1 LKKAFCHSSDSF
13 LLKNIINLLK
23 LIKMDNNQNQDQNI
37 NIQLNEM
44 VAAGAYCNLALVNHS
59 PSEFVLDFIQLM
71 PGVQQAHVRSRVIL
85 APLHAKRVLA
95 ALQQN
100 IQNYEAQFGEIQE
113 VEPFV
118 VGGGN
123 AQA

>member
-1 LKKAFCHSSDSF
+1 
-13 LLKNIINLLK
+13 
-23 LIKMDNNQNQDQNI
+23 
-37 NIQLNEM
+37 
-44 VAAGAYCNLALVNHS
+44 
-59 PSEFVLDFIQLM
+59 M

-95 ALQQN
+95 ALEQN
-100 IQNYEAQFGEIQE
+100 IQNYEAQFGEIKE

-118 VGGGN
+118 LGTGN

>member
-1 LKKAFCHSSDSF
+1 
-13 LLKNIINLLK
+13 
-23 LIKMDNNQNQDQNI
+23 MDNNQNNDPNNI

-44 VAAGAYCNLALVNHS
+44 VAAGAYCNLELVNHS

-95 ALQQN
+95 ALEQN
-100 IQNYEAQFGEIQE
+100 IQNYEAQFGEIKE

-118 VGGGN
+118 VGAGN

>member
-1 LKKAFCHSSDSF
+1 
-13 LLKNIINLLK
+13 
-23 LIKMDNNQNQDQNI
+23 MDNNQNQDQNV

-44 VAAGAYCNLALVNHS
+44 VAAGIYANLALVNHS
-59 PSEFVLDFIQLM
+59 PSEFVVDFIQLM
-71 PGVQQAHVRSRVIL
+71 PGVQQANVRSRVIL
-85 APLHAKRVLA
+85 APLHAKRVLT

-100 IQNYEAQFGEIQE
+100 ITNYEQQFGEIKE

-118 VGGGN
+118 VGAGN

>member
-1 LKKAFCHSSDSF
+1 
-13 LLKNIINLLK
+13 
-23 LIKMDNNQNQDQNI
+23 
-37 NIQLNEM
+37 M

-71 PGVQQAHVRSRVIL
+71 PGVQQAQVRSRVIL

-100 IQNYEAQFGEIQE
+100 IQNYDSHFWEIKE

-118 VGGGN
+118 VGAGN

>member
-1 LKKAFCHSSDSF
+1 
-13 LLKNIINLLK
+13 
-23 LIKMDNNQNQDQNI
+23 MDNNQNPQEGNV

-44 VAAGAYCNLALVNHS
+44 VAQGVYCNLALVNHS

-71 PGVQQAHVRSRVIL
+71 PGVQQANVRSRVIL

-100 IQNYEAQFGEIQE
+100 INSYEQQYGEIKE

-118 VGGGN
+118 VGQN
-123 AQA
+123 NNVQA

>member
-1 LKKAFCHSSDSF
+1 
-13 LLKNIINLLK
+13 
-23 LIKMDNNQNQDQNI
+23 MDNNQNQDPNNI
-37 NIQLNEM
+37 NIQLNE
-44 VAAGAYCNLALVNHS
+44 VIAAGVYVNLALVNHS

-95 ALQQN
+95 ALEQN
-100 IQNYEAQFGEIQE
+100 IQNYEAQFGEIKE

-118 VGGGN
+118 VGAGN

>member
-1 LKKAFCHSSDSF
+1 
-13 LLKNIINLLK
+13 
-23 LIKMDNNQNQDQNI
+23 MDTNQNQEPNNI

-44 VAAGAYCNLALVNHS
+44 VAAGAYANLALVNHS
-59 PSEFVLDFIQLM
+59 PSEFVLDFIQIM
-71 PGVQQAHVRSRVIL
+71 PGVQQAQVRSRVIL

-100 IQNYEAQFGEIQE
+100 IQSYEQQFGEIKE

-118 VGGGN
+118 LGGNN

>member
-1 LKKAFCHSSDSF
+1 
-13 LLKNIINLLK
+13 
-23 LIKMDNNQNQDQNI
+23 MDNNQNPQDGNI

-44 VAAGAYCNLALVNHS
+44 VAAGVYCNLALVNHS

-71 PGVQQAHVRSRVIL
+71 LGVQQANVRSRVIL
-85 APLHAKRVLA
+85 APLHAKRVLT

-100 IQNYEAQFGEIQE
+100 IQNYEQQFGEIKE

-118 VGGGN
+118 IGQNNNV
-123 AQA
+123 QA

>member
-1 LKKAFCHSSDSF
+1 
-13 LLKNIINLLK
+13 
-23 LIKMDNNQNQDQNI
+23 MENQNNDPNNI
-37 NIQLNEM
+37 NIELNEV
-44 VAAGAYCNLALVNHS
+44 VAAGVYANLALVNHS

-71 PGVQQAHVRSRVIL
+71 PGVQQAKVRSRVII

-100 IQNYEAQFGEIQE
+100 VQNFEAQFGEIKD

-118 VGGGN
+118 VGGD

>member
-1 LKKAFCHSSDSF
+1 MEKPNENQV
-13 LLKNIINLLK
+13 NIE
-23 LIKMDNNQNQDQNI
+23 
-37 NIQLNEM
+37 LNEETALG
-44 VAAGAYCNLALVNHS
+44 VYSNLAIITHS
-59 PSEFVLDFIQLM
+59 QSEIISDFIQLM
-71 PGVQQAHVRSRVIL
+71 PGVQQAQVRSRVIL

-100 IQNYEAQFGEIQE
+100 IQNYEAQFGEIKE

-118 VGGGN
+118 VGAGN

>member
-1 LKKAFCHSSDSF
+1 
-13 LLKNIINLLK
+13 
-23 LIKMDNNQNQDQNI
+23 MDNNQNNDPNNI

-44 VAAGAYCNLALVNHS
+44 VAAGVYCNLALVNHS

-71 PGVQQAHVRSRVIL
+71 PGVQQAQVRSRVIL

-95 ALQQN
+95 ALEQN
-100 IQNYEAQFGEIQE
+100 IQNYEAQFGEIKE

-118 VGGGN
+118 LGGGN

>member
-1 LKKAFCHSSDSF
+1 
-13 LLKNIINLLK
+13 
-23 LIKMDNNQNQDQNI
+23 MENQNNDPNNI
-37 NIQLNEM
+37 NIELNEM
-44 VAAGAYCNLALVNHS
+44 VAAGVYANLALVNHS

-71 PGVQQAHVRSRVIL
+71 PGVQQAKVRSRVIL

-100 IQNYEAQFGEIQE
+100 VTNYEAQFGEIKDP
-113 VEPFV
+113 EPYV
-118 VGGGN
+118 VGGD

>member
-1 LKKAFCHSSDSF
+1 
-13 LLKNIINLLK
+13 
-23 LIKMDNNQNQDQNI
+23 MDNNQNPQDGNNI

-44 VAAGAYCNLALVNHS
+44 VASGVYCNLALVNHS

-71 PGVQQAHVRSRVIL
+71 PGVQQAQVRSRVIL
-85 APLHAKRVLA
+85 APLHAKRVLQ

-100 IQNYEAQFGEIQE
+100 VANYEQQFGEIKE

-118 VGGGN
+118 LGGN
-123 AQA
+123 NNVQA